1 MADVSRGGCALN
13 DQHSAENQTLS
24 VAEYIRRTFVPISH
38 LSHDWEMHSAVPRT
52 PAEER
57 TMVRERAQAVPAA
70 PANRLGS
77 LRVLVVPYV
86 SCSETGGM
94 VCFSKPRREG
104 CASLGP
110 EADGR
115 TN

>member
-1 MADVSRGGCALN
+1 MN

-57 TMVRERAQAVPAA
+57 TMVREPAQAVPATVA
-70 PANRLGS
+70 KRLGS

-86 SCSETGGM
+86 SCSGTGDR
-94 VCFSKPRREG
+94 VCFSKPKGGATLRRR
-104 CASLGP
+104 AAA
-110 EADGR
+110 ADHR
-115 TN
+115 HVL